1 MSSYAPTTTVT
12 IGGVDYTGDT
22 VGAVQIQRGRDNVY
36 ADPTAGFA
44 SVQLIDKTGV
54 GFTLDPAETLTVDI
68 DDSTGTPVRLFT
80 GSVTDITRA
89 LYDPGLRGLP
99 SAVVTV
105 NAVGPLARLS
115 RIQALG
121 AGRPAET
128 DGERINAALEA
139 GLGSTWAE
147 LPYTAW
153 QDIPADLTWVTF
165 AGVYDPD
172 IIDSGLF
179 DLVALDPQDG
189 GHNVLSVAL
198 EASRSGQGYLYE
210 TAEGSVGWQNAD
222 QRATAT
228 DYFDIPAA
236 LVNAGDI
243 STRTSLADIVNQVE
257 VVYDGGAAT
266 GQDDDSIPIYG
277 RWERRI
283 STLLVNLT
291 NAEQYAG
298 DYIRRHAF
306 PTPIL
311 DSVTIRLDGLT
322 GTVVDGLLDL
332 DLNAPI
338 DILGLPSTF
347 GLTFLAGFV
356 EGLGWRIDAHRAEV
370 KLLVSDAN
378 LSTGDL
384 RWTQID
390 PTETWEDLDAMLEWQ
405 DWR

>member
-1 MSSYAPTTTVT
+1 MSTWTPATTVT

-22 VGAVQIQRGRDNVY
+22 VGNVQIQRGRANVY
-36 ADPTAGFA
+36 ANPPAGFA
-44 SVQLIDKTGV
+44 NVRLIDKTGV
-54 GFTLDPAETLTVDI
+54 GITLDPAETLTVDI
-68 DDSTGTPVRLFT
+68 EDSNGDPVRLFT
-80 GSVTDITRA
+80 GSVTDIVRD
-89 LYDPGLRGLP
+89 LYDPGLRGAP

-105 NAVGPLARLS
+105 AAVGPLARLS
-115 RIQALG
+115 RVQVLA

-128 DGERINAALEA
+128 DGDRINAALEA
-139 GLGSTWAE
+139 GLGATWEE

-153 QDIPADLTWVTF
+153 EDIPAGLTWVTF

-172 IIDSGLF
+172 IIDPGLF
-179 DLVALDPQDG
+179 DLIALDPQDG
-189 GHNVLSVAL
+189 GYSALDVAL

-210 TAEGSVGWQNAD
+210 TPDGGVGWQNAD
-222 QRATAT
+222 DRATAT
-228 DYFDIPAA
+228 DYYDIPANLA
-236 LVNAGDI
+236 IASDI

-257 VVYDGGAAT
+257 VTYDGGVAT
-266 GQDDDSIPIYG
+266 DSDPDSIPVYG

-283 STLLVNLT
+283 VTLLANQT
-291 NAEQYAG
+291 SGEQYAG
-298 DYIRRHAF
+298 DYVRRHAF

-311 DSVTIRLDGLT
+311 ESVTIRLDGLGDT
-322 GTVVDGLLDL
+322 LADELLDL

-338 DILGLPSTF
+338 DLLGLPSTF
-347 GLTFLAGFV
+347 GITFLAGFI

-370 KLLVSDAN
+370 QLLVSDAN

-390 PTETWEDLDAMLEWQ
+390 PTETWADLDAMLEWQ